1 MLYRLKHKFMSKL
14 LLIFIFLVTAVSI
27 NAQDFELKKGDA
39 APELLLYSEDGQKI
53 KLDHIEAEY
62 FLLIFW
68 HYKCSHCQKSLSKI
82 DKFLAEEKPKGLKII
97 SIYPFAEETEKFWS
111 YVKDPLNLLTDSTF
125 VHFTDPKA
133 ATRRSF
139 SQKAGQ
145 PPLLILLDKSAK
157 IVQMHVKAAEL
168 KNIWKELD

>member
-1 MLYRLKHKFMSKL
+1 MSKIYL
-14 LLIFIFLVTAVSI
+14 YIFILVGAASLS
-27 NAQDFELKKGDA
+27 AQEFELKAGDA
-39 APELLLYSEDGQKI
+39 APELLLFKEDGQKI
-53 KLDHIEAEY
+53 NIDSIDANY

-82 DKFLAEEKPKGLKII
+82 DKFLADEKPKGLKII

-111 YVKDPLNLLTDSTF
+111 YVKDPLNQLTDPTF

-168 KNIWKELD
+168 KNVWKQLH